1 MLVCEAIK
9 TRSPTATPSAATS
22 STSGKEKAKS
32 DLENGDSYGKKEEE
46 EAALAADVEIVI
58 FFATTTHGLLM
69 QDSFPRKSPYGPM
82 IGFVVP
88 RVYFRNTPDASTESN
103 TVTRHSGGGA
113 ATAGSSAS
121 LKVKVYSKVGMLG
134 LRLD

>member
-9 TRSPTATPSAATS
+9 TRSATATPST
-22 STSGKEKAKS
+22 TDNKEKAKS
-32 DLENGDSYGKKEEE
+32 DLDNGDSYGKKEEE
-46 EAALAADVEIVI
+46 EVALAADVEIVI

-88 RVYFRNTPDASTESN
+88 RVYFRNTPDASDVGGSATYRQSN
-103 TVTRHSGGGA
+103 A
-113 ATAGSSAS
+113 AGSSAS
-121 LKVKVYSKVGMLG
+121 LKVKVRFKTS
-134 LRLD
+134 RHQDI